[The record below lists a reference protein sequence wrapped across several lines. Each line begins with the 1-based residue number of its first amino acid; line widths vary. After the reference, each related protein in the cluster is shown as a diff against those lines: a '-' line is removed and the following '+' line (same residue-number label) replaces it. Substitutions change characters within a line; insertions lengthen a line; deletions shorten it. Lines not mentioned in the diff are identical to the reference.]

1 MQNASLISIHA
12 RDQDIKELLAACQV
26 KKLANAVEQSKK
38 AEAEEAAAAFGH
50 KDLCVTLRPK

>member
-1 MQNASLISIHA
+1 MLGIRISKSYWMLVRSRSLSN
-12 RDQDIKELLAACQV
+12 
-26 KKLANAVEQSKK
+26 ANAVEQSKK